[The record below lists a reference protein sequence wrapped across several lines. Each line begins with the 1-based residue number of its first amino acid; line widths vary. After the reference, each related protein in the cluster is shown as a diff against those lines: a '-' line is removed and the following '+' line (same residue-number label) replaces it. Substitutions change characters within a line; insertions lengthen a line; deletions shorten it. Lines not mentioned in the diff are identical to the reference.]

1 MQKRLYFLI
10 ATLMLMVSSVVAQVT
25 TSGLS
30 GRVSA
35 DGEDVIGA
43 TVEAVHTPSGTKYVA
58 VTNAKGQFNI
68 NGMRSGGP
76 YEVTISYIGFETKK
90 VQGVVLQLGE
100 TYNLNTTMSE
110 DSQVLGEVVV
120 KGKATKLNIEKMGA
134 STNVTSA
141 QITALPTVSRSITDV
156 TRLSPYGGN
165 GMTFQGSDGR
175 TANFTVDGADFNNNF
190 GLSSDLPGGGNP
202 ISLDAIDELQ
212 VVISP
217 FDVRQTNFIGGG
229 VNAVTKSGTNTFKG
243 TAYVYHRN
251 ENMRGDAVDREQI
264 QSAREKDQQT
274 TYGFTLGGP
283 IIKDKL
289 FFFANGEYIKTP
301 TIANRWRASQD
312 GVADA
317 DNFISKCTEYDLQR
331 VSEHVKNKYGYDT
344 GSWTSFPAD
353 EKNYKILARIDWNI
367 NDNHHLALRYN
378 HTNNTNWS
386 APNAS
391 SMDGGSRSAYARTS
405 QYAMSYANS
414 MYSIKNL
421 VHSLSFDLNSR
432 FGDNISN
439 QFLATFSK
447 LDDVRGTDSSEFP
460 FIDILDGSGDTNN
473 YIALGYELFTYNNA
487 VHNTVWNVK
496 DDVTFYLGNHKLMG
510 GVSYEHQMADNQ
522 YMRNGTGYYRYNS
535 VDDFI
540 NGAAPEIVCLTYGYN
555 GESSPAARVTFN
567 KLGFYAQDEWNATDN
582 FKLTAGIR
590 FDGQRR
596 PDDQQRRART

>member
-35 DGEDVIGA
+35 DGDDVIGA

-190 GLSSDLPGGGNP
+190 GLSSNLPGGGNP

-510 GVSYEHQMADNQ
+510 GVSYEHQMAANQ
-522 YMRNGTGYYRYNS
+522 
-535 VDDFI
+535 
-540 NGAAPEIVCLTYGYN
+540 
-555 GESSPAARVTFN
+555 
-567 KLGFYAQDEWNATDN
+567 
-582 FKLTAGIR
+582 
-590 FDGQRR
+590 
-596 PDDQQRRART
+596 

>member
-1 MQKRLYFLI
+1 MSLIKMVLGINYFNIKFLMQKRLYFLI

-58 VTNAKGQFNI
+58 VTNTKGQFNI

-100 TYNLNTTMSE
+100 TYNLNTTMNE

-120 KGKATKLNIEKMGA
+120 QGKATKLNIEKMGA

-190 GLSSDLPGGGNP
+190 GLSSALPGGGNP
-202 ISLDAIDELQ
+202 ISLDAIEELQ

-251 ENMRGDAVDREQI
+251 ENMRGDAVDRE
-264 QSAREKDQQT
+264 
-274 TYGFTLGGP
+274 
-283 IIKDKL
+283 
-289 FFFANGEYIKTP
+289 
-301 TIANRWRASQD
+301 
-312 GVADA
+312 
-317 DNFISKCTEYDLQR
+317 
-331 VSEHVKNKYGYDT
+331 
-344 GSWTSFPAD
+344 
-353 EKNYKILARIDWNI
+353 
-367 NDNHHLALRYN
+367 
-378 HTNNTNWS
+378 
-386 APNAS
+386 
-391 SMDGGSRSAYARTS
+391 
-405 QYAMSYANS
+405 
-414 MYSIKNL
+414 
-421 VHSLSFDLNSR
+421 
-432 FGDNISN
+432 
-439 QFLATFSK
+439 
-447 LDDVRGTDSSEFP
+447 
-460 FIDILDGSGDTNN
+460 
-473 YIALGYELFTYNNA
+473 
-487 VHNTVWNVK
+487 
-496 DDVTFYLGNHKLMG
+496 
-510 GVSYEHQMADNQ
+510 
-522 YMRNGTGYYRYNS
+522 
-535 VDDFI
+535 
-540 NGAAPEIVCLTYGYN
+540 
-555 GESSPAARVTFN
+555 
-567 KLGFYAQDEWNATDN
+567 
-582 FKLTAGIR
+582 
-590 FDGQRR
+590 
-596 PDDQQRRART
+596 